1 MAMIVTAL
9 APFGAQV
16 TGLDLGGM
24 GAPQVELLAR
34 LVARARVVVFR
45 HQAIDD
51 MALSCFLRGF
61 GPLMFTRG
69 ETPVDAA
76 PDLNVVSNVGRL
88 TPPRSVFHTDT
99 SYVAQPP
106 SLTALRPVVLPA
118 RGGPTLFSDQVR
130 AASCLP
136 QRFNQALKGRS
147 MCHQTTDTDGQVQGT
162 RHPLFRRHPIT
173 GDVSLYLSTPE
184 RCTGLSGMDVPTSRR
199 VVAALYRHSI
209 RPSKLYR
216 HDWQA
221 EDILVWD
228 NRVTMHRADHGQ
240 VVGDRV
246 LHRGMVQGE
255 APLAVD

>member
-1 MAMIVTAL
+1 
-9 APFGAQV
+9 
-16 TGLDLGGM
+16 
-24 GAPQVELLAR
+24 
-34 LVARARVVVFR
+34 
-45 HQAIDD
+45 
-51 MALSCFLRGF
+51 
-61 GPLMFTRG
+61 
-69 ETPVDAA
+69 
-76 PDLNVVSNVGRL
+76 
-88 TPPRSVFHTDT
+88 
-99 SYVAQPP
+99 
-106 SLTALRPVVLPA
+106 
-118 RGGPTLFSDQVR
+118 
-130 AASCLP
+130 
-136 QRFNQALKGRS
+136 

-184 RCTGLSGMDVPTSRR
+184 RCTDLSGMDVPTSRR